1 MPPEDTRNFTDDD
14 IRRAIELLFEYVDQ
28 QIGKGIRKAIWSGL
42 LALLVGAAA
51 LGLAIK
57 FQFVSTH

>member
-1 MPPEDTRNFTDDD
+1 MPPEDRNFTDAD
-14 IRRAIELLFEYVDQ
+14 IRRAIEILFEYLDQ
-28 QIGKGIRKAIWSGL
+28 QIGKGIRKALWSGL

-57 FQFVSTH
+57 FQFVSAH

>member
-1 MPPEDTRNFTDDD
+1 MPPEDRNFTDAD
-14 IRRAIELLFEYVDQ
+14 IRRAMEILFEYIDQ
-28 QIGKGIRKAIWSGL
+28 QIGKGIRKALWSSL

-57 FQFVSTH
+57 FQFVSAH